1 MALMDYQK
9 LCPKSGH
16 ALTRDEQEALP
27 AKGGTTARARTIRC
41 ETCGRTL
48 ELCWDPGTGRS
59 LVYPMHLRRGAE
71 AQRDQ
76 RDYSI

>member
-16 ALTRDEQEALP
+16 ALTRDEQEAVR
-27 AKGGTTARARTIRC
+27 ARERTTGRTRTIRC

-48 ELCWDPGTGRS
+48 EACLDPGTGRS
-59 LVYPMHLRRGAE
+59 LVYPMHLRSGAD
-71 AQRDQ
+71 AR
-76 RDYSI
+76 